1 MATSVIFDD
10 SEDILDIRL
19 DSVFKAVFT
28 KSTPNSKTALSR
40 LVSDITDRKM
50 EVLTLTAN
58 EPAVENVR
66 DRQMRFDIN
75 CIAEDGELV
84 NVEMSLNPRKFEPV
98 RLEYHAAKLFAGQGI
113 RGSDKTYED
122 LKPAYQIA
130 ILAKEEFFGDGDFF
144 HAFQYHDPVRGV
156 SLGGRTRIMTLELAK
171 LGNVARKPIGEMSN
185 REQWAM
191 FFQYLTDP
199 QMRGIINAILERKE
213 GAVEVLLTISRDEAE
228 RARLRSEEKNL
239 LDIQSDMVYER
250 REGRREGEKNNALK
264 NARNALAEG
273 LSFEQVHRITGL
285 DIQTIRTLQ
294 SS

>member
-1 MATSVIFDD
+1 MAATVIFND

-19 DSVFKAVFT
+19 DNVFKAVFT
-28 KSTPNSKTALSR
+28 RDTPNSKTALSR

-50 EVLTLTAN
+50 EVLNLTAN

-75 CIAEDGELV
+75 CVAENGELV

-113 RGSDKTYED
+113 KGSDKTYDD

-144 HAFQYHDPVRGV
+144 HSFEYHDPVRGV

-171 LGNVARKPIGEMSN
+171 LAGVSRKPIDQMSN

-199 QMRGIINAILERKE
+199 KMRGIINAILKRKE
-213 GAVEVLLTISRDEAE
+213 DIAMAAEVLLTISRDEAE

-239 LDIQSDMVYER
+239 LDIQSDMVFER
-250 REGRREGEKNNALK
+250 REGRREGRKEGRDELSDELLSLISKGCTVEDLQK
-264 NARNALAEG
+264 KLAG
-273 LSFEQVHRITGL
+273 R
-285 DIQTIRTLQ
+285 
-294 SS
+294 

>member
-19 DSVFKAVFT
+19 DNVFKAVFA
-28 KSTPNSKTALSR
+28 KDTPNSKIALSR
-40 LVSDITDRKM
+40 LVSDITDRRM

-84 NVEMSLNPRKFEPV
+84 NVEMSLNPKKFEPV

-113 RGSDKTYED
+113 RGTGKTYDD

-144 HAFQYHDPVRGV
+144 HGFEYFDPVRGV
-156 SLGGRTRIMTLELAK
+156 SLGGRSRIMTLELAK
-171 LGNVARKPIGEMSN
+171 LKGVAQKPIAEMGN
-185 REQWAM
+185 RELWAM
-191 FFQYLTDP
+191 FFQYLTNP
-199 QMRGIINAILERKE
+199 NMRGIINAILERKE
-213 GAVEVLLTISRDEAE
+213 DIAMVAEVLLTISRDEVE

-239 LDIQSDMVYER
+239 LDIQSDMVHE
-250 REGRREGEKNNALK
+250 RREGEKSNALK

-285 DIQTIRTLQ
+285 DIQTIQTLQ
-294 SS
+294 SQ